1 MRKYIRCLF
10 VAGGFAGMVTIAGNA
25 ETPRPEAGD
34 EETAGFE
41 TGDEEIAGF
50 ETEYSEPVIKYG
62 EIVQAEETYF
72 IMNCDEEYYEGDSLY
87 IVDIPETETQ
97 KKFEV
102 GDLVKVSYSG
112 MQCDSEPAI
121 LVDVTSIETE

>member
-1 MRKYIRCLF
+1 M
-10 VAGGFAGMVTIAGNA
+10 VAIAGNA

-41 TGDEEIAGF
+41 TGDEEI
-50 ETEYSEPVIKYG
+50 
-62 EIVQAEETYF
+62 VQAEETYF
-72 IMNCDEEYYEGDSLY
+72 IMNCDDEYYEGDSLY

-97 KKFEV
+97 KEFEV